1 MYIIDKQ
8 KLQET
13 PTYKELEAKKETI
26 KLSFINGRSMREQI
40 THGFMVHK
48 NTGVIPGHIQGVNLK
63 LIKDL
68 IEMEQVNQGTDE
80 RV

>member
-1 MYIIDKQ
+1 MYIFDKQ
-8 KLQET
+8 KLAET

-48 NTGVIPGHIQGVNLK
+48 NTGVIPAHIQGVNRK
-63 LIKDL
+63 LINDL
-68 IEMEQVNQGTDE
+68 IEMEKINQGTDE
-80 RV
+80 TH